1 MDDRNYNYRN
11 NRGSNRGNRGNN
23 RGRKNYNRGYHHNNN
38 DDYYFSQVMGNN
50 NNNQKNE
57 SNNYKRKNHHNKKHK
72 DDINNLDDYFNK
84 VNNFNKNEI
93 KEEEPKF
100 EENNYEENE
109 NIFKKSQKFNKN
121 FNDSRK
127 DGFNDSSKQVKEI
140 KKSFISYNQLKE
152 ILENEDDNK
161 LIQFFTK
168 YRDISDVF
176 ENTRFTPDMIS
187 LMIKLLSK
195 ISQINSGPASD
206 ILNQIFSN
214 TKFLLKIKEK
224 LREERYLDTK
234 YLETFYDISILCNK
248 LIDKFTDDSKRIK
261 YSELAEFFDVLHD
274 LINNGKIVKDLELA
288 LKIVDVLNDFREKE
302 KHKKLTM
309 FEEKQKK
316 IEKEKLEKNPFKDNN
331 KLTDINLI
339 PIDYK
344 QREIQ
349 LSDDDFKNHQKL
361 EIASNIIKGSYITY
375 ERYINT
381 MFYLEYEDCYRS
393 LRKTINEFQ
402 LMGKSINK
410 MDNRELQK
418 ATKSNTDI
426 YFYLKGEIR
435 RVDINKDGVIL
446 EIEFKAATP
455 RKIKFTKRMITSSL
469 IILTDDNYER
479 YLLTTVYYNPY
490 LDNRLKENQ
499 RNKKRKIKIPKHPYY
514 RVQLSLV
521 NINPQSFMFLLQNR
535 KNLQIFESKAYFE
548 SYIHVMRRL
557 KEINIPDLPFREEI
571 VNANFVRLEMAHINE
586 NYNYRYNNM
595 LLNPAKGTYPKQ
607 FFDVFDKSQL
617 IAVHNCL
624 KNKICLIQ
632 GPPGTGKTHV
642 GTILTDILLQNL
654 RPKAQILVVCFTNHA
669 LDSFIEGLLKYT
681 DDVVRIGGRCK
692 NEIVNQKRLE
702 NKDKMNNKVYRGIM
716 NDLDKVGVEMND
728 ITSLM
733 DVGKKVDYKYVKI
746 LFNNLLNK
754 IVSDFFYYV
763 NAGFNEM
770 NFDVRNYIKKEA
782 MEDFKRRI
790 YIFWNLIDVPY
801 NKKKKNNFPD
811 DIILDIL
818 NNFKLNEGQ
827 INLYLETICNNLDGY
842 DKDNVN
848 ILNYLNNN
856 KYNDLL
862 NINNN
867 EENKNVEE
875 EEEEDDEE
883 EIQQNLDRLDL
894 DFYLN
899 EIGDKENDKNEI
911 KEISEEN
918 DNEFENENGYN
929 EIKRLMPLNDEK
941 FEALINSTTNFFR
954 LGPKVIRLIIDY
966 MKNKILLAQLNQ
978 QNNYFNKFNNLL
990 IKKNEES
997 LMLDAEKIKQY
1008 KIVAMTTTGAA
1019 KYSTILEQNN
1029 FEIVIIEEAAE
1040 VLESHIL
1047 SLLTKHT
1054 RQLILIGDHKQLRPK
1069 PYNYE
1074 LETKYNFGISMFE
1087 RLINNGIPYSA
1098 LKYQRRM
1105 KPIFADFV
1113 RIIYGNEE
1121 YLDYDDVKNKDKV
1134 KGMEKDMF
1142 IIKHKE
1148 LETENE
1154 GLKSKVNEYEAVYL
1168 ANLCKYLLLQG
1179 YDKNQIVILTFYV
1192 GQVIAIRKQLKKLEI
1207 EYIRVS
1213 SVDNYQ
1219 GEECDIVLLSL
1230 VRSNKKNEI
1239 GFLKNFNRVCVA
1251 FSRAK
1256 IGFYI
1261 IGNIDHIVESE
1272 KKLKNNSKIDAKMQD
1287 VWQKIKQKA
1296 EELNIIGD
1304 SLTLVCQNHQTKTV
1318 IKSPKD
1324 FVQCPEGGC
1333 KEICLKRLNC
1343 GHTCEKLCHVK
1354 DCNLYSCL
1362 KACERI
1368 NPNCKYKLHKC
1379 NKRCYEDCGRCE
1391 AKIDVILPCGHEKKE
1406 AICYEDINK
1415 IKCLEKCD
1423 KILKCFHKCEL
1434 TCGEDCYS
1442 KPCRQIIK
1450 VKLNCGHIND
1460 IECHQYKDLTQVIC
1474 QEKCT
1479 SILKCG
1485 HTCSGTCGRCLGGTL
1500 HTKCNF
1506 KCGRNL
1512 PCGHVC
1518 EQKCSSECLCNK
1530 DCPNICPHGYCAKK
1544 CCEICVDCAE
1554 KCSFK
1559 CPHSK
1564 CNKLC
1569 GELCDRKPC
1578 DERCNKKMKCG
1589 HQCYGLC
1596 GERCPEVCRICE
1608 PDKECFKED
1617 FFYKCELE
1625 DDALLYKTKCGHLFE
1640 IHGMDYYFNSQK
1652 NIQMFTCP
1660 YCKSLLIDEPRYQNL
1675 IKNIFKDIQK
1685 IKQVSLDKNMGKD
1698 DNTFYLK
1705 SKEIVDKILYNYD
1718 RNIINIFELLNANS
1732 IMNENR
1738 FNYDKYD
1745 LKKNL
1750 PVIYNLCKNH
1760 FKKPKDINSRKNTT
1774 YNLLTLAQKF
1784 IGIEY
1789 YAYHIKK
1796 TDNNKNEELFLR
1808 NFHVIKTYFEN
1819 FEGNFNNFFFVDLK
1833 TKIDNMLYYS
1843 IIKLNPNKYNNN
1855 SPYSNLYFMARNYDP
1870 NAKKTPEEIIKGN
1883 FSLQLDLKDLF
1894 KNTSFDSQAINLLRT
1909 LGTQW
1914 YKCPNG
1920 HLYTVGECGRPME
1933 QSKCPECGQV
1943 IGGQNHISA
1952 RNNQEVNLQHQMMNM
1967 NLNNNVINND
1977 ILNQDQEALNNMNR
1991 EHEMNQEHHMDDDIR
2006 DLLRHHPEMNEY
2018 N

>member
-1 MDDRNYNYRN
+1 MDQRNFNHRN
-11 NRGSNRGNRGNN
+11 NRGSYHGNRGNN

-50 NNNQKNE
+50 NNNAKNE
-57 SNNYKRKNHHNKKHK
+57 SHNYKRKNHHNKKHK

-84 VNNFNKNEI
+84 VNNVDKNEI
-93 KEEEPKF
+93 NEEEPKV
-100 EENNYEENE
+100 EENNFEENE

-121 FNDSRK
+121 FNNNRRE
-127 DGFNDSSKQVKEI
+127 GFNDSSKQVKEV

-152 ILENEDDNK
+152 ILANEDDNK

-176 ENTRFTPDMIS
+176 ANTKFSPDMIS

-195 ISQINSGPASD
+195 ISLINSGPASD

-214 TKFLLKIKEK
+214 TQFLLKIKEK
-224 LREERYLDTK
+224 LREERYLETQ
-234 YLETFYDISILCNK
+234 YLDTFYDISVLCNK
-248 LIDKFTDDSKRIK
+248 LIDKFTDDNKRIK
-261 YSELAEFFDVLHD
+261 YSELAEYFDVLQD

-288 LKIVDVLNDFREKE
+288 LKIIDVLNDFREKE

-316 IEKEKLEKNPFKDNN
+316 IEKENLEKNPNKGNN
-331 KLTDINLI
+331 KINDINLI

-349 LSDDDFKNHQKL
+349 LSDEDFKNHEKL
-361 EIASNIIKGSYITY
+361 EIASNIIKGSYISY

-410 MDNRELQK
+410 MENRELQK
-418 ATKSNTDI
+418 AAKANTDI

-435 RVDINKDGVIL
+435 CVDINKDGVIL

-499 RNKKRKIKIPKHPYY
+499 RNNKRKIKIPKHPYY
-514 RVQLSLV
+514 RIQLSLV

-548 SYIHVMRRL
+548 SYIHVMKRL
-557 KEINIPDLPFREEI
+557 KEINIADLPFREEI
-571 VNANFVRLEMAHINE
+571 VNANFVRLEMSHINE
-586 NYNYRYNNM
+586 NYHYRYNNM

-607 FFDVFDKSQL
+607 FFDLFDKSQ
-617 IAVHNCL
+617 IMAVHNCL
-624 KNKICLIQ
+624 KNKIGLIQ

-654 RPKAQILVVCFTNHA
+654 RPNAQILVVCFTNHA
-669 LDSFIEGLLKYT
+669 LDSFIEGILKYT
-681 DDVVRIGGRCK
+681 DKVVRIGGRCK
-692 NEIVNQKRLE
+692 NEIVNQKRLD
-702 NKDKMNNKVYRGIM
+702 NKDKNFNKTYRGIM
-716 NDLDKVGVEMND
+716 NELDKIGVEMND
-728 ITSLM
+728 VTSLM
-733 DVGKKVDYKYVKI
+733 DVRKKVDYKYVKK
-746 LFNNLLNK
+746 LFNNLLDK
-754 IVSDFFYYV
+754 IVSDFFGFV
-763 NAGFNEM
+763 NASFNKV
-770 NFDVRNYIKKEA
+770 NFDIRNYIGKEKMEEFKK
-782 MEDFKRRI
+782 RI
-790 YIFWNLIDVPY
+790 YIFWNLIEEPN
-801 NKKKKNNFPD
+801 NKKKKDNFPD

-818 NNFKLNEGQ
+818 SLFKLNEGQ
-827 INLYLETICNNLDGY
+827 INNFLDIICNKLDGY
-842 DKDNVN
+842 DIDNAN

-856 KYNDLL
+856 RYNELL
-862 NINNN
+862 NINAN
-867 EENKNVEE
+867 EENKNDEE

-894 DFYLN
+894 DFYLD
-899 EIGDKENDKNEI
+899 EIGDKDNQKNEI
-911 KEISEEN
+911 NLMSEEN
-918 DNEFENENGYN
+918 DNENENGYN
-929 EIKRLMPLNDEK
+929 EIKRLIPLNDEK
-941 FEALINSTTNFFR
+941 FNALLNSNVNFFR

-966 MKNKILLAQLNQ
+966 MKNKTLLTQLNE
-978 QNNYFNKFNNLL
+978 QNNYFNRFNTLL
-990 IKKNEES
+990 TKKNEES
-997 LMLDAEKIKQY
+997 LMLDAEKIKQF

-1074 LETKYNFGISMFE
+1074 LEIKYNFGISMFE
-1087 RLINNGIPYSA
+1087 RLINNGIPYSS

-1113 RIIYGNEE
+1113 RIIYGASE
-1121 YLDYDDVKNKDKV
+1121 YLDYEDVKNKEKV
-1134 KGMEKDMF
+1134 KGVEKDMF
-1142 IIKHKE
+1142 IIKHHE

-1154 GLKSKVNEYEAVYL
+1154 GLKSKVNEYEAKYL
-1168 ANLCKYLLLQG
+1168 SNLCAYLLLQG
-1179 YDKNQIVILTFYV
+1179 YEKGQIVILTFYV
-1192 GQVIAIRKQLKKLEI
+1192 GQVLAIRKQLKQLNI
-1207 EYIRVS
+1207 ENVRVS

-1239 GFLKNFNRVCVA
+1239 GFLRNFNRVCVA

-1261 IGNIDHIVESE
+1261 IGNLDHIVESE

-1287 VWQKIKQKA
+1287 VWQKVKQKA
-1296 EELNIIGD
+1296 EELDIIGD
-1304 SLTLVCQNHQTKTV
+1304 SLTLICQNHKNKTV
-1318 IKSPKD
+1318 IKTPKD

-1333 KEICLKRLNC
+1333 KEICLKRLEC
-1343 GHTCEKLCHVK
+1343 GHVCEKLCHVK
-1354 DCNLYSCL
+1354 DCNSYECL
-1362 KACERI
+1362 KACTRI
-1368 NPNCKYKLHKC
+1368 NPNCKEHIHKC

-1391 AKIDVILPCGHEKKE
+1391 AKVNDVKLPCGHIKKE
-1406 AICYEDINK
+1406 AICYEDINE
-1415 IKCLEKCD
+1415 IKCGEKCN

-1434 TCGEDCYS
+1434 ACGEDCYS
-1442 KPCRQIIK
+1442 KPCKQKIK

-1460 IECHQYKDLTQVIC
+1460 IECHQFKDLTQVFC

-1479 SILKCG
+1479 AILKCG
-1485 HTCSGTCGRCLGGTL
+1485 HNCDGTCGKCLQGTL

-1518 EQKCSSECLCNK
+1518 EQKCSAECLCNK
-1530 DCPNICPHGYCAKK
+1530 KCPNICPHGYCAKK

-1578 DERCNKKMKCG
+1578 DERCDKKMKCG

-1617 FFYKCELE
+1617 FFYKCELD

-1640 IHGMDYYFNSQK
+1640 IHGMDYYFNNQK
-1652 NIQMFTCP
+1652 NIQMYTCP

-1675 IKNIFKDIQK
+1675 IKNIFRDIQK

-1705 SKEIVDKILYNYD
+1705 SKAIVDNILNNYEK
-1718 RNIINIFELLNANS
+1718 NIIKIFDLLNNNNM
-1732 IMNENR
+1732 MNEDE

-1745 LKKNL
+1745 LKNKL
-1750 PVIYNLCKNH
+1750 PVIYNLCKNR
-1760 FKKPKDINSRKNTT
+1760 FKKQKDINSRKNTT
-1774 YNLLTLAQKF
+1774 YNLLTLANKF

-1789 YAYHIKK
+1789 YVYHIKNS
-1796 TDNNKNEELFLR
+1796 NNKKNEELFLQ
-1808 NFHVIKTYFEN
+1808 NYYVIKTYFEN
-1819 FEGNFNNFFFVDLK
+1819 FEGNFNNYFFVDLK
-1833 TKIDNMLYYS
+1833 TKIDNMLYYA
-1843 IIKLNPNKYNNN
+1843 IIKLNPNKYNN
-1855 SPYSNLYFMARNYDP
+1855 SQYSNLYFMARNF
-1870 NAKKTPEEIIKGN
+1870 NQEIKKSPEEIIKGN
-1883 FSLQLDLKDLF
+1883 FCIQLDLKDLF
-1894 KNTSFDSQAINLLRT
+1894 KNSQFDLQAINLLRT

-1933 QSKCPECGQV
+1933 QSRCPECGQK
-1943 IGGQNHISA
+1943 IGGHDHVPA
-1952 RNNQEVNLQHQMMNM
+1952 MNNEAVNLQNQMMNM

-1991 EHEMNQEHHMDDDIR
+1991 EHEMNQEHHMDEDIR
-2006 DLLRHHPEMNEY
+2006 DLLRQHSEMNEY